1 MQLDIA
7 KEITNSAKKR
17 TAVRSITIK
26 DIARELGVSVSTVSR
41 ALQNHPDIS
50 ERTKE
55 LVRDCAHKM
64 NYKPNMMASNLRTSK
79 NTTIGVVIPELNHH
93 FFASVLD
100 GIEQTAN
107 EAGYNVL
114 ICQSSESVEK
124 EEQNVQMLLNGR
136 VAGMLVGV
144 SKQTI
149 RLNHLQEVIDNGVP
163 LVLYDRPCPSL
174 PCDQVVSDDYAGA
187 YNALE
192 YLIQTGCRRIMYF
205 SSPMQLEVAHRRYQ
219 GWRDALQRYGLYR
232 DGGAILTCD
241 TRAQAIIE
249 TPGVMRTQQ
258 PDAIFCVN
266 DDCAAGVL
274 YAAQILGLKIP
285 EDLSICGFS
294 NAPLC
299 RTTSPMLTTVEQHGV
314 EIGRRA
320 MLCLL
325 RRLEGEQRIAKTE
338 MVPTDLIVRE
348 TTK

>member
-1 MQLDIA
+1 M
-7 KEITNSAKKR
+7 K
-17 TAVRSITIK
+17 SITIK

-41 ALQNHPDIS
+41 ALQNHQDIS
-50 ERTKE
+50 EQTKA
-55 LVRDCAHKM
+55 LVRACAERLH
-64 NYKPNMMASNLRTSK
+64 YKPNLMASNLRTSK

-107 EAGYNVL
+107 ESGYTIL

-124 EEQNVQMLLNGR
+124 EEKLVQMLLNSR
-136 VAGMLVGV
+136 VAGVLVGV
-144 SKQTI
+144 SKQTVH
-149 RLNHLQEVIDNGVP
+149 LKHLQDVIDSHVP

-174 PCDQVVSDDYAGA
+174 ACDQVVSDDYAGA
-187 YNALE
+187 YNAVE
-192 YLIQTGCRRIMYF
+192 YLIQTGCKRIMYF

-219 GWRDALQRYGLYR
+219 GWRDALLHYGL
-232 DGGAILTCD
+232 DMDNGAILTCD

-249 TPGVMRTQQ
+249 TPNVMRGEQK

-274 YAAQILGLKIP
+274 YAAQILGLRIP
-285 EDLSICGFS
+285 DDLSICGFS

-299 RTTSPMLTTVEQHGV
+299 RTSSPMLTTVEQHGV

-320 MLCLL
+320 MQRLL
-325 RRLEGEQRIAKTE
+325 KRLEGNQRIFQTE

>member
-1 MQLDIA
+1 M
-7 KEITNSAKKR
+7 
-17 TAVRSITIK
+17 
-26 DIARELGVSVSTVSR
+26 
-41 ALQNHPDIS
+41 
-50 ERTKE
+50 
-55 LVRDCAHKM
+55 
-64 NYKPNMMASNLRTSK
+64 
-79 NTTIGVVIPELNHH
+79 VVWQE
-93 FFASVLD
+93 
-100 GIEQTAN
+100 
-107 EAGYNVL
+107 
-114 ICQSSESVEK
+114 C
-124 EEQNVQMLLNGR
+124 
-136 VAGMLVGV
+136 
-144 SKQTI
+144 
-149 RLNHLQEVIDNGVP
+149 LNHLQEVIDNGVP

-187 YNALE
+187 YNAVE

-266 DDCAAGVL
+266 DNCAAGVL

>member
-1 MQLDIA
+1 M
-7 KEITNSAKKR
+7 K
-17 TAVRSITIK
+17 SITIK
-26 DIARELGVSVSTVSR
+26 DIARKLGVSVSTVSR

-50 ERTKE
+50 ESTKE
-55 LVRDCAHKM
+55 LVRTCAREM
-64 NYKPNMMASNLRTSK
+64 NYKPNLMASNLRTSR

-107 EAGYNVL
+107 EAGYNIL
-114 ICQSSESVEK
+114 ICQSSENYAR
-124 EEQNVQMLLNGR
+124 EEQNVQMLLNSR

-144 SKQTI
+144 SKQTT
-149 RLNHLQEVIDNGVP
+149 RLQHLQDVIDSGTP

-174 PCDQVVSDDYAGA
+174 QCDQVVSDDYMGA
-187 YNALE
+187 YNAVE
-192 YLIQTGCRRIMYF
+192 YLIQTGCKRIMYF
-205 SSPMQLEVAHRRYQ
+205 SSPMQLEVARRRYQ
-219 GWRDALQRYGLYR
+219 GWRDALQRYGLHR
-232 DGGAILTCD
+232 EGGAILTCD

-249 TPGVMRTQQ
+249 TPNIMKLQQ

-285 EDLSICGFS
+285 KDLSICGFS

-320 MLCLL
+320 MQRLL
-325 RRLEGEQRIAKTE
+325 KRLEGEQRIARTD
-338 MVPTDLIVRE
+338 MIPTDLIVRE

>member
-1 MQLDIA
+1 M
-7 KEITNSAKKR
+7 K
-17 TAVRSITIK
+17 SITIK

-41 ALQNHPDIS
+41 ALQNHQDIS
-50 ERTKE
+50 EQTKS
-55 LVRDCAHKM
+55 LVRECAERLH
-64 NYKPNMMASNLRTSK
+64 YKPNLMASNLRTSK

-107 EAGYNVL
+107 ESGYTIL

-124 EEQNVQMLLNGR
+124 EEKLVQMLLNSR
-136 VAGMLVGV
+136 VAGVLVGV
-144 SKQTI
+144 SKETVH
-149 RLNHLQEVIDNGVP
+149 LKHLQDVIDSHVP

-174 PCDQVVSDDYAGA
+174 ACDQVVSDDYAGA
-187 YNALE
+187 YNAVE
-192 YLIQTGCRRIMYF
+192 YLIQTGCKRIMYF

-219 GWRDALQRYGLYR
+219 GWRDALLRYGL
-232 DGGAILTCD
+232 DMDNGAILTCD

-249 TPGVMRTQQ
+249 TPNVMRGDQK

-274 YAAQILGLKIP
+274 YAAQILGLRIP

-299 RTTSPMLTTVEQHGV
+299 RTSSPMLTTVEQHGV

-320 MLCLL
+320 MQRLL
-325 RRLEGEQRIAKTE
+325 KRLEGNQRIFQTE

>member
-1 MQLDIA
+1 M
-7 KEITNSAKKR
+7 K
-17 TAVRSITIK
+17 SITIK

-50 ERTKE
+50 EPTKE
-55 LVRDCAHKM
+55 LVRDCARRL
-64 NYKPNMMASNLRTSK
+64 NYKPNLMASNLRTNK

-107 EAGYNVL
+107 EAGYNIL
-114 ICQSSESVEK
+114 ICQSSESFVR
-124 EEQNVQMLLNGR
+124 EEQNVQMLLNSR

-144 SKQTI
+144 SKQTT
-149 RLNHLQEVIDNGVP
+149 RLQHLQDVIDGGIP

-174 PCDQVVSDDYAGA
+174 QCDQVVSDDYVGA
-187 YNALE
+187 YNAVE
-192 YLIQTGCRRIMYF
+192 YLIQTGCQRIMYF

-219 GWRDALQRYGLYR
+219 GWRDALQRYGLPIN
-232 DGGAILTCD
+232 GGAILTCD
-241 TRAQAIIE
+241 SRAQAIIE
-249 TPGVMRTQQ
+249 TPNVMKTQR

-274 YAAQILGLKIP
+274 YAAQMLGLNIP
-285 EDLSICGFS
+285 DELSICGFS

-314 EIGRRA
+314 DIGRRA
-320 MLCLL
+320 MLRLL
-325 RRLEGEQRIAKTE
+325 KRLDGEQRIAQTD